1 MPATFFIGDPHF
13 GHKLV
18 AGIRGFSNT
27 DDHDNTIIRK
37 WRKQVKP
44 DDTVHVMGDIS
55 GGGREAEIR
64 ALRIIYD
71 LPGRKQWKLGN
82 HDGASGIHKQ
92 VLSVE
97 HRMLIAETFEKVND
111 FGHFSFEGR
120 QVLLSHFPYAESED
134 GPGRGHGRYRQWRL
148 PDLGN
153 VLVHA
158 HTHHNHPTN
167 GSATGREICVSW
179 DAWNRM
185 VDMGDIHRLIKEMNL
200 PAPVKV
206 PYRSKGM
213 PVPSWVDLVEKHKDI

>member
-18 AGIRGFSNT
+18 SEKRGFATT
-27 DDHDNTIIRK
+27 DEHDQFIIRK
-37 WRKQVKP
+37 WRKQVKEG
-44 DDTVHVMGDIS
+44 DKIHVMGDIS
-55 GGGREAEIR
+55 GGSRQAEVR
-64 ALRIIYD
+64 ALEIIAE
-71 LPGRKQWKLGN
+71 LPGEKEWKLGN
-82 HDGASGIHKQ
+82 HDGASGIHKA
-92 VLSVE
+92 VLPLE
-97 HRMLIAETFEKVND
+97 HRMLIAETFVKVND
-111 FGHFSFEGR
+111 FGHFSFDGR
-120 QVLLSHFPYAESED
+120 QILMSHFPYLESED
-134 GPGRGHGRYRQWRL
+134 GPGRGKARYRQFRL

-185 VDMGDIHRLIKEMNL
+185 VDMGDIHRLVKEMNL

-206 PYRSKGM
+206 PHHSKS
-213 PVPSWVDLVEKHKDI
+213 VPSDI